1 MEDEPAVLQYGST
14 QLLNLGYEV
23 TAAANGPDAV
33 RTLQADQGF
42 DLLLADLVLPKG
54 MSGIELSQVARG
66 IKPGLKVVYTSGYSE
81 DVFRQHGRAGDD
93 IPLLRKPFKRAE
105 LAEMLRAVLDGTQP

>member
-1 MEDEPAVLQYGST
+1 MSP
-14 QLLNLGYEV
+14 
-23 TAAANGPDAV
+23 GPDAV

-66 IKPGLKVVYTSGYSE
+66 IEPGLKVVYTSGYSE
-81 DVFRQHGRAGDD
+81 EVFRKHGRAGDD

-105 LAEMLRAVLDGTQP
+105 LAEMLRAMLDGTQP